1 MNYALI
7 KENEVKNII
16 VADIEFIKSIE
27 SDYDRIIS
35 TEELPEGVS
44 IGWVDNGE
52 KFSAPVKV
60 MKLED
65 IAPISMRQLKL
76 ALLKINKLALVPSA
90 IASLDSPIKEEI
102 EIEWQ
107 YAVNVDR
114 SGFITTLGTALGL
127 TAEQIDDLFVVAR
140 AL

>member
-27 SDYDRIIS
+27 GEYDQVLS
-35 TEELPEGVS
+35 TEELDYGVAV
-44 IGWVDNGE
+44 GWMFDGE

-60 MKLED
+60 VKLED

-90 IASLDSPIKEEI
+90 ITSLDSPIKEEV

-127 TAEQIDDLFVVAR
+127 TTEQIDDLFVVAR
-140 AL
+140 TL